1 MIFKNNTGTEVLR
14 VREGL
19 LFYPQKTDFTVNG
32 RKTVKEKQGVR
43 GWFCTIGRLE
53 GFLVIEDSYFLRAVV
68 DFAKC
73 LL

>member
-1 MIFKNNTGTEVLR
+1 MKNNTGTGILR
-14 VREGL
+14 DSEGL
-19 LFYPQKTDFTVNG
+19 LFYPKNQTDFTVNG
-32 RKTVKEKQGVR
+32 QKTVKEKQGVR
-43 GWFCTIGRLE
+43 GRFCTIGRLE